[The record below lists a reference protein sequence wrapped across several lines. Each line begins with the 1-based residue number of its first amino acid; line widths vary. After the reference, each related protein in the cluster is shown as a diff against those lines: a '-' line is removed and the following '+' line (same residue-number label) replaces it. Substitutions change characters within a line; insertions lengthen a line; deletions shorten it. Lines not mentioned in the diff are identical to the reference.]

1 MTLLELL
8 KVRGSLLKYK
18 SVAGPEVSFDTKY
31 KIARFLF
38 DTDKDAKF
46 YLESVALL
54 EQQYLDLEKKEHV
67 DKARQMEY
75 EAKIEEL
82 LNTET
87 EKIIIFTREE
97 LSGFNMSVDDLI
109 CLYNC
114 IKDGE
119 KIENN

>member
-1 MTLLELL
+1 MKLLELL

-54 EQQYLDLEKKEHV
+54 EQQYSSRKEEHV
-67 DKARQMEY
+67 DKTKQAEY
-75 EAKIEEL
+75 ESKIEEL

-87 EKIIIFTREE
+87 EKTITFTREE

>member
-1 MTLLELL
+1 MKLLELL

-54 EQQYLDLEKKEHV
+54 EQQYSLGKKEYV
-67 DKARQMEY
+67 DKTKQMEY
-75 EAKIEEL
+75 ESKIEEL

-87 EKIIIFTREE
+87 EKTITFTREE

>member
-8 KVRGSLLKYK
+8 KIRGSLLKYK

-54 EQQYLDLEKKEHV
+54 EQQYSSRKEEHV
-67 DKARQMEY
+67 DKTKQAEY
-75 EAKIEEL
+75 ESKIEEL

-87 EKIIIFTREE
+87 EKTITFKREE

>member
-54 EQQYLDLEKKEHV
+54 EQQYSSRKEEHV
-67 DKARQMEY
+67 DKTKQAEY
-75 EAKIEEL
+75 ESKIEEL

-87 EKIIIFTREE
+87 EKTITFTREE

>member
-18 SVAGPEVSFDTKY
+18 NVAGPEVSFDTKY

-54 EQQYLDLEKKEHV
+54 EQQYSSSKEEHV
-67 DKARQMEY
+67 DKTKQAEY
-75 EAKIEEL
+75 ESKIEEL

-87 EKIIIFTREE
+87 EKTITFTREE

>member
-1 MTLLELL
+1 MKLLELL

-54 EQQYLDLEKKEHV
+54 EQQYSLGKKEYV
-67 DKARQMEY
+67 DKTKQMEY
-75 EAKIEEL
+75 ESKIEEL

-87 EKIIIFTREE
+87 EKTITFTREE
-97 LSGFNMSVDDLI
+97 LSGFNMSVADLI

>member
-54 EQQYLDLEKKEHV
+54 EQQYSSRDAICTALGVTTPKR
-67 DKARQMEY
+67 KAASRHWGLIRIN
-75 EAKIEEL
+75 APFAVGVRLASK
-82 LNTET
+82 
-87 EKIIIFTREE
+87 R
-97 LSGFNMSVDDLI
+97 LI
-109 CLYNC
+109 CFSQST
-114 IKDGE
+114 KF
-119 KIENN
+119 

>member
-54 EQQYLDLEKKEHV
+54 EQQYSLGKEEHV
-67 DKARQMEY
+67 DKTKQTEY
-75 EAKIEEL
+75 ESKVEEL

-87 EKIIIFTREE
+87 EKIITFTLEE
-97 LSGFNMSVDDLI
+97 LSGFNMSVDDLL
-109 CLYNC
+109 CLFNC

>member
-46 YLESVALL
+46 YIESVALL
-54 EQQYLDLEKKEHV
+54 EQQYSLGKKEHV
-67 DKARQMEY
+67 DKIKQAEY
-75 EAKIEEL
+75 ESKIEEL

-87 EKIIIFTREE
+87 EKTITFTREE

>member
-1 MTLLELL
+1 MKIGIYGGSFNPPHIMHKSIVEEL
-8 KVRGSLLKYK
+8 
-18 SVAGPEVSFDTKY
+18 
-31 KIARFLF
+31 I
-38 DTDKDAKF
+38 
-46 YLESVALL
+46 
-54 EQQYLDLEKKEHV
+54 KKEYV
-67 DKARQMEY
+67 DKTKQMEY
-75 EAKIEEL
+75 ESKIEEL

-87 EKIIIFTREE
+87 EKTITFTREE

>member
-1 MTLLELL
+1 MKLLELL
-8 KVRGSLLKYK
+8 KVRGSLLKYN

-54 EQQYLDLEKKEHV
+54 EQQYSLGKKEYV
-67 DKARQMEY
+67 DKTKQMEY
-75 EAKIEEL
+75 ESKIEEL

-87 EKIIIFTREE
+87 EKTIT
-97 LSGFNMSVDDLI
+97 N
-109 CLYNC
+109 
-114 IKDGE
+114 KTTP
-119 KIENN
+119 

>member
-8 KVRGSLLKYK
+8 KVRGSLLKHK

-54 EQQYLDLEKKEHV
+54 EQQYSSRKEEHV
-67 DKARQMEY
+67 DKTKQAEY
-75 EAKIEEL
+75 ESKIEEL

-87 EKIIIFTREE
+87 EKTITFTREE

>member
-1 MTLLELL
+1 MKLLELL

-54 EQQYLDLEKKEHV
+54 EQQYSSRKEEHV
-67 DKARQMEY
+67 DKIKQAEY
-75 EAKIEEL
+75 ESKIEEL

-87 EKIIIFTREE
+87 EKTITFTREE

-114 IKDGE
+114 IKDGA

>member
-54 EQQYLDLEKKEHV
+54 EQQYSSRKEEYV
-67 DKARQMEY
+67 DKTKQAEY
-75 EAKIEEL
+75 ESKIEEL

-87 EKIIIFTREE
+87 EKTITFTREE

>member
-46 YLESVALL
+46 YIESVALL
-54 EQQYLDLEKKEHV
+54 EQQYSSRKEEHV
-67 DKARQMEY
+67 DKTKQAEY
-75 EAKIEEL
+75 ESKIEEL

-87 EKIIIFTREE
+87 EKTITFKREE